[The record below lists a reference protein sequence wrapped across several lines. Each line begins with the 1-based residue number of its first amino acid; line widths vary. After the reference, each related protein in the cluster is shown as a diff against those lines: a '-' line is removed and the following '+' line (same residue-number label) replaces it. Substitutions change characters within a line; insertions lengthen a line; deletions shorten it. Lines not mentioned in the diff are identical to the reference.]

1 MKPRFIFIDIIV
13 VAGRLWSQ
21 KSLFNKFTLFVMYL
35 KFRLN
40 ASFYRRFPRPE
51 YTGNIFGNSIAF
63 NSYETF
69 LYSFKE
75 IFIYQV
81 YRFTTTQMSPTI
93 IDCGSNI
100 GLSVLF
106 FKLICPDAK
115 VLSFEPE
122 PLNVGFLQRNVCNNQ
137 LENVLV
143 YPLALSNKVG
153 EELFRK
159 NNVEEGSLR
168 GSLFSWRGNENTI
181 KVQTDMLSQ
190 YINEP
195 VALVKMDIEG
205 AELLVIEELILKD
218 KMHFIDQLILE
229 YHQVKEGADVQ
240 VLIDLMKKNNHN
252 CKVLPFGEVDLNNEV
267 QDILI
272 HSQQSNS

>member
-1 MKPRFIFIDIIV
+1 
-13 VAGRLWSQ
+13 
-21 KSLFNKFTLFVMYL
+21 MYL

-40 ASFYRRFPRPE
+40 ASFYRRFPKPE
-51 YTGNIFGNSIAF
+51 YIGNIFGNSIAF

-81 YRFTTTQMSPTI
+81 YCFTITQKSPTI
-93 IDCGSNI
+93 VDCGSNI

-115 VLSFEPE
+115 VLAFEPE
-122 PLNVGFLQRNVCNNQ
+122 PQNVGFLQRNVFNNQ

-168 GSLFSWRGNENTI
+168 GSLFSFRGNENTI
-181 KVQTDMLSQ
+181 KVQTAMLSQ

-240 VLIDLMKKNNHN
+240 VLIDLMKKNNHT
-252 CKVLPFGEVDLNNEV
+252 CKVLPFGEVDLNNDV
-267 QDILI
+267 QDILV

>member
-1 MKPRFIFIDIIV
+1 MKPRFIIIDILV

-21 KSLFNKFTLFVMYL
+21 KSLFNKFTLFVLYL

-40 ASFYRRFPRPE
+40 ASFYRRFPKPE
-51 YTGNIFGNSIAF
+51 YVGNVFDNSIAF

-81 YRFTTTQMSPTI
+81 YRFTTTQKSPTI

-115 VLSFEPE
+115 VLAFEPE
-122 PLNVGFLQRNVCNNQ
+122 PQNVGFLQRNVFNNQ

-168 GSLFSWRGNENTI
+168 GSLFSFRGNENTI
-181 KVQTDMLSQ
+181 KVQTAMLSQ

-205 AELLVIEELILKD
+205 AELLVIAELILKD

-252 CKVLPFGEVDLNNEV
+252 CKVLPFGEVDLNNDV